1 MRAKYRG
8 KSKKD
13 LEGMRAL
20 AEAQKI
26 AAGSA
31 EAKRTAEREIVNI
44 NKAIDAFHPSGSARR
59 RTPKRHKGG
68 KRRRVR
74 NSTFRRHRKH

>member
-1 MRAKYRG
+1 VRAKYKG

-13 LEGMRAL
+13 LEKMRAL
-20 AEAQKI
+20 AEAQSI
-26 AAGSA
+26 AARTSD
-31 EAKRTAEREIVNI
+31 AKKTAQHEIDTI
-44 NKAIDAFHPSGSARR
+44 NKAIAALPPSGNGRR
-59 RTPKRHKGG
+59 STSRKRKGG